1 MSILNVNTI
10 QPVGSAQTVTV
21 SATDLKICSTTLSSG
36 GSGVFVGNLTGNV
49 TGNLTGNINSTG
61 VSTVTTLRVSS
72 NTISIPT
79 GHKIVGTDIGSV
91 YAPGTII
98 QVQSII
104 KTYPFLTNSTSHVVV
119 TGLSVSITPL
129 FSSSKI
135 LITTSVN
142 GNCLNRGGLIE
153 LRRDGSRVN
162 DLMPASYGSR
172 GPTNIGGLWTGD
184 GSGDT
189 GMLFGSTTT
198 LYDSPNTTSS
208 VTYAVYAK
216 TLDPGSVGTRINYTA
231 YDDDGA
237 DFIRGV
243 STLTVMEVKQ

>member
-21 SATDLKICSTTLSSG
+21 SATDLKIGTTTLSSG
-36 GSGVFVGNLTGNV
+36 GSGVFV
-49 TGNLTGNINSTG
+49 GNLTGNINSTG
-61 VSTVTTLRVSS
+61 VSTVTTLRGSS

-104 KTYPFLTNSTSHVVV
+104 KTDTFLTNSTSHVVV
-119 TGLSVSITPL
+119 TGLSVS
-129 FSSSKI
+129 
-135 LITTSVN
+135 ITTSVN

-162 DLMPASYGSR
+162 DLMPSSYGSR

-184 GSGDT
+184 ASGDI

-216 TLDPGSVGTRINYTA
+216 TLDSGSIGTRINYTA
-231 YDDDGA
+231 DDTDSA
-237 DFIRGV
+237 DYIRGV

>member
-1 MSILNVNTI
+1 MSIINVNEI
-10 QPVGSAQTVTV
+10 GPVSLG
-21 SATDLKICSTTLSSG
+21 
-36 GSGVFVGNLTGNV
+36 
-49 TGNLTGNINSTG
+49 
-61 VSTVTTLRVSS
+61 STVTFTSGSTLKL
-72 NTISIPT
+72 PT
-79 GHKIVGTDIGSV
+79 GSKIVGTDTGSV
-91 YAPGTII
+91 YAPGTVI
-98 QVQSII
+98 QVINVI
-104 KTYPFLTNSTSHVVV
+104 KTDPFLTNSTSHVIV

-162 DLMPASYGSR
+162 DLMPSSYGSR

-189 GMLFGSTTT
+189 GMMFGSTTT
-198 LYDSPNTTSS
+198 LYDSPNTTSAI
-208 VTYAVYAK
+208 TYAVYAK
-216 TLDPGSVGTRINYTA
+216 TLDPNGVGTRINYTA

-243 STLTVMEVKQ
+243 STITVMEVKV